1 VRNDGI
7 LDLAECTTFRQTLL
21 ARPPRIVH
29 GTAMLLAGLLGA
41 ALAWAALTP
50 ADLVVR
56 AGGRVRPPD
65 TPKRVFSAARGE
77 VLSGST
83 GGRVVAVHF
92 REGEAVAQGALLL
105 RLDTTRLD
113 NEIAK
118 KQRAIR
124 AGENELV
131 RLTRSDRLLAQQHAL
146 ARTKAQ
152 DELAQAEEEVRQ
164 EKDRRRAEISA
175 ARAELERAADEERRT
190 AWLVRKRAASG
201 ADLVQAR
208 AKLQEAK
215 ARLAKA
221 EVRVAERRL
230 KALRRAVDLTEKD
243 YALKRQELAGKRAAK
258 RAELKLDRLDLAS
271 LESERRQAEIRA
283 PIAGV
288 VTRGDVKVGD
298 VLEPGKP
305 AVEIAPQTGF
315 LFEAA
320 VPSEEVGR
328 LRVGMAARIKLDAYD
343 YQRYGTLCGTVCFV
357 SPDSGLAD
365 GKQQAVYTV
374 RIALSGDEVGRGEFR
389 GRVKLG
395 MAGQVDI
402 VTGRESL
409 LALLLKR
416 IRQTISLG

>member
-1 VRNDGI
+1 VRTDPV

-29 GTAMLLAGLLGA
+29 GTALLLAGLLGA

-50 ADLVVR
+50 TDLVVR
-56 AGGRVRPPD
+56 AAGRVRPPD
-65 TPKRVFSAARGE
+65 TPKKVFSAARGE

-83 GGRVVAVHF
+83 GGRAVAVHF
-92 REGEAVAQGALLL
+92 REGDAVAKGALLL

-118 KQRAIR
+118 KKRAIR
-124 AGENELV
+124 AGENELA
-131 RLTRSDRLLAQQHAL
+131 RLARSDRLLRQQHEL

-164 EKDRRRAEISA
+164 EKSRRRAEISA
-175 ARAELERAADEERRT
+175 ARAELERAADEEQRIAR
-190 AWLVRKRAASG
+190 LVPTRAATL
-201 ADLVQAR
+201 ANLVEAR
-208 AKLQEAK
+208 AKLREAE

-221 EVRVAERRL
+221 EVRVAQCRL

-243 YALKRQELAGKRAAK
+243 YALKRQDLTGKHAAK
-258 RAELKLDRLDLAS
+258 RAELKLDHLDLAS
-271 LESERRQAEIRA
+271 LELERRQAEIRA

-305 AVEIAPQTGF
+305 VVEIAPQTGF

-328 LRVGMAARIKLDAYD
+328 LRLGMAARIKLDAYD
-343 YQRYGTLCGTVCFV
+343 YQRYGTLRGTVCFV
-357 SPDSGLAD
+357 SPDSGLAE
-365 GKQQAVYTV
+365 GRQQAVYTV
-374 RIALSGDEVGRGEFR
+374 RIALSSAEVGRGEFR

-402 VTGRESL
+402 VTGGESL
-409 LALLLKR
+409 LSLLLKR